1 MKPDELKRR
10 RQALGLTQEELAQE
24 LRTTR
29 MTVTRYEGGTRRIP
43 GVVDVILKKLTEKRV
58 LPMAGVVAAG
68 SPIEPIA
75 QSDLIEVPQAM
86 IEAGGTMVLRIKG
99 ESMRDEGILPGD
111 YVVVRKQH
119 MARNGQ
125 AVIALLNR
133 EATIKTF
140 VRRGAHVELHP
151 ANPAMRPIPVHPTDE
166 FHIEGVVVG
175 VIRHCN

>member
-10 RQALGLTQEELAQE
+10 RQALGLTQEELARE

-43 GVVDVILKKLTEKRV
+43 GVVDVVLKKLAEKRV

-68 SPIEPIA
+68 HPIEPIA
-75 QSDLIEVPQAM
+75 QSDFVEVPHSM
-86 IEAGGTMVLRIKG
+86 VEAGGTMVLKIKG
-99 ESMRDEGILPGD
+99 ESMRDEGILSGD

-119 MARNGQ
+119 TARNGQ
-125 AVIALLNR
+125 TVIALLNR

-140 VRRGAHVELHP
+140 VRRGENIELHP
-151 ANPAMRPIPVHPTDE
+151 ANSAMRPIRVHPTDD
-166 FHIEGVVVG
+166 FHVEGVVVG
-175 VIRHCN
+175 VIRHCE

>member
-10 RQALGLTQEELAQE
+10 RQALGLTQEELAKE

-43 GVVDVILKKLTEKRV
+43 GVVDVVLKKLAVRCV

-68 SPIEPIA
+68 HPIEPIA
-75 QSDLIEVPQAM
+75 QSDFMEVPQSM
-86 IEAGGTMVLRIKG
+86 VEAGGTMVLKISG

-111 YVVVRKQH
+111 YVVIRKQH
-119 MARNGQ
+119 TARNGQ
-125 AVIALLNR
+125 TVIAFLNR

-140 VRRGAHVELHP
+140 VRRGENIELHP
-151 ANPAMRPIPVHPTDE
+151 ANSAMRPIPTHPTDE

-175 VIRHCN
+175 VIRHCK

>member
-1 MKPDELKRR
+1 
-10 RQALGLTQEELAQE
+10 
-24 LRTTR
+24 

-43 GVVDVILKKLTEKRV
+43 GFVEVVLKKLSEKRV

-68 SPIEPIA
+68 HPIEPIT
-75 QSDLIEVPQAM
+75 QSDLVEVPQSM
-86 IEAGGTMVLRIKG
+86 VEAGGTMVLRVKG

-119 MARNGQ
+119 TARSGQ
-125 AVIALLNR
+125 TVIALVNR

-140 VRRGAHVELHP
+140 VRKGESIELQP
-151 ANPAMRPIPVHPTDE
+151 ANSSMRPMLIHSTDE

-175 VIRHCN
+175 VIRHCE